1 MQSKSSRLEITM
13 KQEEQTQS
21 TNNRSIEMCRRTV
34 TTESF
39 IAEAKAIYGDRYDYS
54 KVEYKNREHR
64 VTVICPIH
72 GEFNVYAREH
82 LDGKGCSKCEKS
94 DKFLAKLHEKFA
106 DKFGLEQFVYQSS
119 TEPVTLI
126 CPEHG
131 AFTRLPNQILNST
144 FGCPECANK
153 VKEDAHA
160 QAVAR
165 KENEKRQKEE
175 VANLQRQELFAQLD
189 ERITHLKRD
198 IDIWVKKQ
206 NPATLKRQTTEFCP
220 WIAYKR
226 LVDARIDDV
235 RYASNDRE
243 LYRKPFFAEPC
254 QAVNYPHYEDGDFL
268 YRFPGEAPHPL
279 FEELFNAHQY
289 KCKDSFAE
297 ELEHRDCKI
306 QFIEGD
312 LIIIFKYS
320 KYWSYQQQKQF
331 AVVDTQHNQQIT
343 LPSTFVAVDFET
355 LYSQRVSACSVGL
368 VKYVD
373 GVIVD
378 RYYSLIRPPF
388 DYEGKCG
395 FPLTSIHGISKDDL
409 YDQRTMQQILPE
421 LEKFIGDLPLVAHN
435 APVERGCFRDTLAFY
450 NLKSN
455 IKYETIIDTLKISKE
470 VEQQLGIYETGEGT
484 HTIDA
489 VCRRFALKDKK
500 HHFALDDAEMAGNL
514 IFAFKHALET
524 GKIEP
529 IEIPEKIDPPKETN
543 VENCIE
549 EKQDNNSPNEGG
561 LFSFLKRLFN

>member
-1 MQSKSSRLEITM
+1 M

-21 TNNRSIEMCRRTV
+21 TNNRSLEMCRRTV

-64 VTVICPIH
+64 VTVICPVH

-82 LDGKGCSKCEKS
+82 LDGKGCPKCEKA
-94 DKFLAKLHEKFA
+94 DKFLAKLHEKFG

-119 TEPVTLI
+119 TEPITLI

-131 AFTRLPNQILNST
+131 AFSKLPNQILSST

-175 VANLQRQELFAQLD
+175 TANLQRQELFAQLD
-189 ERITHLKRD
+189 ERIKQIKANIQL
-198 IDIWVKKQ
+198 WVGNPTNKTAKK
-206 NPATLKRQTTEFCP
+206 LGCDFCP
-220 WIAYKR
+220 WLLYQE

-235 RYASNDRE
+235 RYESKARQ
-243 LYRKPFFAEPC
+243 LYRDPYFVEPSL
-254 QAVNYPHYEDGDFL
+254 AANYPHYEDGDKL

-279 FEELFNAHQY
+279 FEELYNKYPY
-289 KCKDSFAE
+289 KNHNCFAD

-306 QFIEGD
+306 QFVEGD
-312 LIIIFKYS
+312 LVIIFKYS
-320 KYWSYQQQKQF
+320 KYRSYQQQRQV
-331 AVVDTQHNQQIT
+331 AILDTQYSQQIT
-343 LPSTFVAVDFET
+343 LPNTFVAVDFET

-421 LEKFIGDLPLVAHN
+421 LESFIGDLPLVAHN

-470 VEQQLGIYETGEGT
+470 VEQHLDIYETGEGT

-529 IEIPEKIDPPKETN
+529 IEIPEKIVCTQDPI
-543 VENCIE
+543 VEGSVE
-549 EKQDNNSPNEGG
+549 EKQENNNIEGG
-561 LFSFLKRLFN
+561 LFSFFKRLFN